1 MTNDFQVYANGPV
14 NWRLPFQEIDEDL
27 RNLAWWLESELWI
40 GRTGWESD
48 TVMAMSS
55 EPTMPTDERMA
66 WLRGEEGAQ
75 HKRRRVQA
83 TDDGSVTVRSST
95 SPNPNVQM
103 TTSVEL
109 NTPGSS
115 EMAVQAY
122 LQYQVPSTQR
132 SEVAP

>member
-1 MTNDFQVYANGPV
+1 M
-14 NWRLPFQEIDEDL
+14 
-27 RNLAWWLESELWI
+27 
-40 GRTGWESD
+40 
-48 TVMAMSS
+48 
-55 EPTMPTDERMA
+55 
-66 WLRGEEGAQ
+66 
-75 HKRRRVQA
+75 
-83 TDDGSVTVRSST
+83 TVRSST